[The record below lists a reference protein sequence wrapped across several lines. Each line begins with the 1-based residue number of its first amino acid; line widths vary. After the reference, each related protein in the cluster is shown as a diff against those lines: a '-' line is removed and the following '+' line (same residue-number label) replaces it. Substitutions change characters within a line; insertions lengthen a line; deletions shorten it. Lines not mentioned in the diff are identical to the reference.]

1 MPDPWEEPIGDFL
14 KRKARTPY
22 VTFQEIYELLDI
34 PAVRQVPDNAKRIK
48 EIATKCG
55 QLTLPPTVSGKTL
68 GAVLRRLPYW
78 QELIKEYEAR
88 GEWLRPYSFRDT
100 FSVRAH
106 SFNISD
112 TNIAQAMG
120 HTVEVHHRS
129 YRTTEWKAVRSAF
142 AQAS

>member
-1 MPDPWEEPIGDFL
+1 MLRWLDAIAIDG
-14 KRKARTPY
+14 K
-22 VTFQEIYELLDI
+22 TFGLVEGWD
-34 PAVRQVPDNAKRIK
+34 
-48 EIATKCG
+48 
-55 QLTLPPTVSGKTL
+55 QLSLPPTVCGKSL
-68 GAVLRRLPYW
+68 GAMLRHLPYW
-78 QELIKEYEAR
+78 QQLMSAYEAR

-129 YRTTEWKAVRSAF
+129 YRTSEWKAIKSAF
-142 AQAS
+142 AEAS

>member
-1 MPDPWEEPIGDFL
+1 MPRWLEAIAIDG
-14 KRKARTPY
+14 K
-22 VTFQEIYELLDI
+22 TFGLVESWDQIS
-34 PAVRQVPDNAKRIK
+34 
-48 EIATKCG
+48 
-55 QLTLPPTVSGKTL
+55 LPPTVGGKSL
-68 GAVLRRLPYW
+68 GVMLRHLPYW
-78 QELIKEYEAR
+78 QQLMSAYEAR

-120 HTVEVHHRS
+120 HTVKVHHRS
-129 YRTTEWKAVRSAF
+129 YRTSEWKAVRSAF

>member
-1 MPDPWEEPIGDFL
+1 MLIRAEQHSCVDQPLQLRAHTSSELRPYGPETEPRWHKAIALSGTTFDLVDSWDQL
-14 KRKARTPY
+14 K
-22 VTFQEIYELLDI
+22 
-34 PAVRQVPDNAKRIK
+34 
-48 EIATKCG
+48 
-55 QLTLPPTVSGKTL
+55 LPPTVSGKTL
-68 GAVLRRLPYW
+68 GAYLRRLPYW
-78 QELIKEYEAR
+78 QDLVKEYQAR

-120 HTVEVHHRS
+120 HTVEIHHRS
-129 YRTTEWKAVRSAF
+129 YRTSEWKAVRSAS